1 METATQQQQE
11 AQYIRLPRSGSKDPI
26 FGLSRSTW
34 NNLILPTVA
43 NRHQPPIRSVS
54 LRRNGAL
61 RGTRLIV
68 VESAIA
74 FFNKLEAEQNP
85 PTSPEEAQGTK
96 TNFEA
101 QRLESAASP
110 KNPGGLDQKTK
121 STGSQPHERLAPSA
135 GEYVVANI

>member
-1 METATQQQQE
+1 MQTTFSQPQE
-11 AQYIRLPRSGSKDPI
+11 AQYLRLPRSRSKDPI

-43 NRHQPPIRSVS
+43 NRQQPPVKSVS

-74 FFNKLEAEQNP
+74 FFTKLEAEQNP
-85 PTSPEEAQGTK
+85 PASPECPQGTG
-96 TNFEA
+96 TLSETITVGNETPPDPRGFNN
-101 QRLESAASP
+101 QT
-110 KNPGGLDQKTK
+110 KTK
-121 STGSQPHERLAPSA
+121 SHLR
-135 GEYVVANI
+135 VA

>member
-1 METATQQQQE
+1 MNATFTQPQE

-43 NRHQPPIRSVS
+43 NRNKPAIKSVS
-54 LRRNGAL
+54 LRRNGAF

-85 PTSPEEAQGTK
+85 PAGPESSQVHE

-101 QRLESAASP
+101 QRLEPEASP
-110 KNPGGLDQKTK
+110 KTSGGLDQ
-121 STGSQPHERLAPSA
+121 
-135 GEYVVANI
+135 